1 MPPQQP
7 DVILVGAGLAGLACA
22 RDLAGRGLRPLVLEA
37 SSRVGG
43 RIVTDTIDGFRI
55 DRGFQVLL
63 TSYPEARR
71 TFDFAALELASFRSG
86 ALVRRGGRNHRVSD
100 PWRAPWRAFQTLA
113 APFVSF
119 GDGLRLAQL
128 RRLCVQA
135 PHTAPDGSARAWLE
149 ALGFSSQLREA
160 FLRPFF
166 SGVTL
171 EPQLEV
177 PARRFARLFGWFS
190 TGTAALPANGM
201 QALPEQLAA
210 GLPEGALRTSA
221 SVAGLDAT
229 SVTLAS
235 GERWEASAVVVA
247 TDGRS
252 AARLLQGSENKGP
265 QLELKFTGTTGLAFA
280 APASPVPGGLLH
292 LCGDGKAAG
301 PVVHVSVPSDVHP
314 SYAPADQALVVATC
328 TGVPAE
334 SDEALEAAVRH
345 QLRGWYGAEVDAWR
359 LLRLERI
366 PDALPLLDD
375 PVAPLARPAGGPF
388 VCGDHTQDP
397 SIQGTLESARR
408 TAEAVSAKLAAIRA

>member
-1 MPPQQP
+1 MQP

-22 RDLAGRGLRPLVLEA
+22 RDLASRGLRPLVLEA
-37 SSRVGG
+37 SPRVGG
-43 RIVTDTIDGFRI
+43 RIVTDTVDGFRI

-63 TSYPEARR
+63 TSYPEARG
-71 TFDFAALELASFRSG
+71 TFDFGALELASFRSG
-86 ALVRRGGRNHRVSD
+86 ALVRRGGRNYRVSD
-100 PWRAPWRAFQTLA
+100 PWRAPWRAAQTLA

-119 GDGLRLAQL
+119 GDGLRLAKL
-128 RRLCVQA
+128 RRLCVRA

-149 ALGFSSQLREA
+149 QLGLRSQLREA

-190 TGTAALPANGM
+190 TGTAALPLNGM

-210 GLPEGALRTSA
+210 GLPEGALRTNA
-221 SVAGLDAT
+221 SVASLDAT

-252 AARLLQGSENKGP
+252 AARLLGGSESSSHH
-265 QLELKFTGTTGLAFA
+265 LEPSYTGTTGLAFA
-280 APASPVPGGLLH
+280 APASPIPGGLLH
-292 LCGDGKAAG
+292 LRGDGPQTG
-301 PVVHVSVPSDVHP
+301 PVVHVSVPSDVQP
-314 SYAPADQALVVATC
+314 SLAPAGQALVVATC
-328 TGVPAE
+328 VGVSAE
-334 SDEALEAAVRH
+334 SDEELEAAVRH
-345 QLRGWYGAEVDAWR
+345 QLRDWYGGAVDSWR

-375 PVAPLARPAGGPF
+375 PVTPRTLPPGGPF

-397 SIQGTLESARR
+397 SIQGTLESAHR
-408 TAEAVSAKLAAIRA
+408 TAEAVSTQLAAIRA

>member
-1 MPPQQP
+1 MQP

-22 RDLAGRGLRPLVLEA
+22 RDLASRGLHPLVLEA
-37 SSRVGG
+37 SPRIGG
-43 RIVTDTIDGFRI
+43 RIATDTVDGFRI

-71 TFDFAALELASFRSG
+71 TFDFGALELASFRSG
-86 ALVRRGGRNHRVSD
+86 ALVRQGGRNHQVSD
-100 PWRAPWRAFQTLA
+100 PWRAPWRAIQTLT

-119 GDGLRLAQL
+119 ADGLRLAKL
-128 RRLCVQA
+128 RRVCVNA
-135 PHTAPDGSARAWLE
+135 PHTAPDGSARAWLQ
-149 ALGFSSQLREA
+149 ALGFSQALREA

-171 EPQLEV
+171 EPELEV

-201 QALPEQLAA
+201 QALPEQLAE
-210 GLPEGALRTSA
+210 GLPEGAVRTNA
-221 SVAGLDAT
+221 SVASLDAT

-235 GERWEASAVVVA
+235 GERREASAVVVA

-252 AARLLQGSENKGP
+252 AARLFPSVANQSRLTEP
-265 QLELKFTGTTGLAFA
+265 IYTGTTGLAFA
-280 APASPVPGGLLH
+280 APASPIPGGLLH
-292 LCGDGKAAG
+292 LRGDGPEAG
-301 PVVHVSVPSDVHP
+301 PVVHVSVPSDVQP
-314 SYAPADQALVVATC
+314 GFAPEGQALVVATC
-328 TGVPAE
+328 VGVPAE
-334 SDEALEAAVRH
+334 TDEALETAVRH
-345 QLRGWYGAEVDAWR
+345 QLRGWYGAAVDSWR

-375 PVAPLARPAGGPF
+375 PLAPFALPPGGPF

-397 SIQGTLESARR
+397 SIQGTLESAHR
-408 TAEAVSAKLAAIRA
+408 TAEAVSGQLAATRG